1 MNNRDNTENNV
12 NTTIKKENKVKL
24 LICYHKPSYL
34 LKDNVMTPIHV
45 GRANAKARMGEE
57 NKNYQWLINHMI
69 GDDTGENISDKN
81 DYYNEMTAVYWAWKN
96 YEALGNPD
104 YVGLMHYRRHFIFDE
119 KIKDVVNVKN
129 FDEKSYYSFL
139 GYDEQKMSDYV
150 DGYDFIAHIGNV
162 PNVYQ
167 HYIRNQRKEDL
178 DRAIDIVLQKYPDY
192 KAYIDGY
199 FNGSES
205 NFCNM
210 CIFSKKIF
218 FEYCEWIFSIL
229 EEFEKQVDM
238 TQKRFFISERLTGL
252 FIYRLMQ
259 NKKMK
264 YKTLPIAF
272 LEEPANVP
280 IAIYAEKGEEL
291 TTAVNLYSILNNK
304 GDYNSYS
311 IYVFCEK
318 ERGTQ
323 VEQKIEKYIG
333 TRDKCTIQVVETDDT
348 PDVLPLVLDEY
359 LPKLGKC
366 IYIWGKI
373 LTLHDLGE
381 FFRICS
387 VDDYMAVG
395 VPRILYDPAES
406 NKVINPNLLVLN
418 LKRFKLNHVSEKVR
432 ERLQA
437 GEKEEL
443 LNKVLEN
450 EIGYIHENFFVSEHL
465 ANYKESVLPLN
476 VKRGEIQNY
485 VLWHVFMVY
494 DEFEPEFNVQGIF
507 SQFWWDN
514 INKIPYEF
522 QKIQVAEES
531 FRSLIVMQQYEINAY
546 DGIKKFDPSEVNM
559 KGNNEEWRNYGFFG
573 KLKFYYVNNGLKQT
587 LHYAL
592 QKMTGRAK

>member
-1 MNNRDNTENNV
+1 MFKGN
-12 NTTIKKENKVKL
+12 KNKVKL
-24 LICYHKPSYL
+24 LICYHKPAFL
-34 LKDNVMTPIHV
+34 LKDDVLTPIHV
-45 GRANAKARMGEE
+45 GRANARNRMDTESDAYKWLL
-57 NKNYQWLINHMI
+57 KNMI
-69 GDDTGENISDKN
+69 GDDTGDNISDKN

-96 YEALGNPD
+96 YEELGNPD

-119 KIKDVVNVKN
+119 NVKDVVNVKN
-129 FDEKSYYSFL
+129 FDEKTYYSFL
-139 GYDEQKMSDYV
+139 GYDEQKMSDFV

-167 HYIRNQRKEDL
+167 PYIRNQRKEDL
-178 DRAIDIVLQKYPDY
+178 DRAIDIALQKYPDY
-192 KAYIDGY
+192 KTYIDRY

-210 CIFSKKIF
+210 CIFSKKLF

-252 FIYRLMQ
+252 FIYRLMH

-291 TTAVNLYSILNNK
+291 TTAVNLYSILSNK
-304 GDYNSYS
+304 DDYNFYS
-311 IYVFCEK
+311 IYVFCKK
-318 ERGTQ
+318 ERIAQ
-323 VEQKIEKYIG
+323 VEQNIEKYIG
-333 TRDKCTIQVVETDDT
+333 THKKCTLQVIGTDEA

-373 LTLHDLGE
+373 LTLRDLGE

-395 VPRILYDPAES
+395 VPRNLYDPAETNKIINS
-406 NKVINPNLLVLN
+406 NLIVLN
-418 LKRFKLNHVSEKVR
+418 LKRFKLNHVSEKAR
-432 ERLQA
+432 NLIQA
-437 GEKEEL
+437 GEKDDL
-443 LNKVLEN
+443 LNKVLKN

-465 ANYKESVLPLN
+465 ANYKDSVLPLN
-476 VKRGEIQNY
+476 ARRGEIQNY

-494 DEFEPEFNVQGIF
+494 DEFEPEFNVQAIF

-531 FRSLIVMQQYEINAY
+531 FRSLIAMQQYEINTY
-546 DGIKKFDPSEVNM
+546 NGT
-559 KGNNEEWRNYGFFG
+559 NNFNHVEINENRNCEESNHEEWRNYGFFG
-573 KLKFYYVNNGLKQT
+573 KLKFYYVNNG
-587 LHYAL
+587 
-592 QKMTGRAK
+592 